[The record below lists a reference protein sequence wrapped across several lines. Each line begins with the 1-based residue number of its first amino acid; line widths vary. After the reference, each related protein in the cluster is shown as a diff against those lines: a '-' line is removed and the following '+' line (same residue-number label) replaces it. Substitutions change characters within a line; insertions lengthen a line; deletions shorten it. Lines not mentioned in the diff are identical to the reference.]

1 MLLAAMKVLRTRLL
15 CLALGVSAAGQGSL
29 LFLTGCEGLDY
40 SARAEGTGV
49 QIIGAV
55 LVLARYHASPRQ
67 KAVAEQRARAAVVQ
81 AAKPAYEKRRA
92 SLHAASK
99 TRIAAAQRDYDK
111 RISAVS
117 KSRPATAA
125 ADASAEVRRRLQQEK
140 EEALAKLQA
149 DAERELASVDT
160 AWRSLGA
167 PDHSVKINAPT
178 PGAVP
183 TASTR
188 DEDAL
193 LASAEASLPRYI
205 AVQVP
210 EQGIPAEQG
219 GKATIMLW
227 DTRAQRLASEDVL
240 VLDRQV
246 SPGVALTVDG
256 LTARVVTN

>member
-1 MLLAAMKVLRTRLL
+1 VLRTWLL
-15 CLALGVSAAGQGSL
+15 LLALGMSAAGEGAL

-55 LVLARYHASPRQ
+55 IVLARYRASPQQ
-67 KAVAEQRARAAVVQ
+67 KAVAEQHARAAVVQ

-92 SLHAASK
+92 KLHAVSR
-99 TRIAAAQRDYDK
+99 TRIAATQRDYDK

-117 KSRPATAA
+117 RAQPDTSA
-125 ADASAEVRRRLQQEK
+125 ADASAELRRRLEQEK

-167 PDHSVKINAPT
+167 AEHSVEIDAP
-178 PGAVP
+178 PPGPAGAVP

-188 DEDAL
+188 DEEAL
-193 LASAEASLPRYI
+193 LASANAQLPRYL
-205 AVQVP
+205 AVPVP
-210 EQGIPAEQG
+210 AQGIPAERG
-219 GKATIMLW
+219 AKATIMLW

-240 VLDRQV
+240 VLDREV
-246 SPGVALTVDG
+246 SPGVAVNVDG
-256 LTARVVTN
+256 LTARVVTK

>member
-1 MLLAAMKVLRTRLL
+1 MKVLRIRLL
-15 CLALGVSAAGQGSL
+15 CLALGMSAAGEGSL

-55 LVLARYHASPRQ
+55 IVLARYHASPRQ
-67 KAVAEQRARAAVVQ
+67 KAVAEQHARAAVVQ
-81 AAKPAYEKRRA
+81 AVKPAYEKRRA
-92 SLHAASK
+92 KLHAASR
-99 TRIAAAQRDYDK
+99 TRIAATQRDYDK

-117 KSRPATAA
+117 KAQPATPA

-167 PDHSVKINAPT
+167 PDHSVKIDVPT
-178 PGAVP
+178 PGPAGAVP

-188 DEDAL
+188 DEEAL
-193 LASAEASLPRYI
+193 LASASALLPRYI
-205 AVQVP
+205 AVPVP

-219 GKATIMLW
+219 AKATIMLW

-240 VLDRQV
+240 VLDRPV
-246 SPGVALTVDG
+246 SPGLALKVDG